1 MDIGGYPQ
9 IAILLVAWSISDLL
23 MPVLIRLSRRRSW
36 LDRPHGHKTHQEP
49 TPVLGGVGIFIAV
62 AASLALTLQT
72 KSSDTWLP
80 VLGLFLGGLLVMA
93 LGLIDDFRPINA
105 VIKLGVLAAATIVI
119 SRFGVCAS
127 IFPGGTSNPLN
138 VAITLLWIVG
148 VTSATNSLDHAN
160 GNTAG
165 SIAIACGS
173 IFVIAWGNSAAT
185 SQSWLSYLAVAIAG
199 GCLGFLR
206 HNLFGG
212 RIFLGDN
219 GSFLLGFLT
228 ASSVVFA
235 RWSEDPL
242 KAFLMP
248 MIILTVPLFDISLS
262 TVLRIKNGVVG
273 SVREAIVYCGKDHIT
288 HRLLAL
294 GLSPRAA
301 VLAIYSLGIV
311 SAAFAIAIHG
321 IESRVSYLS
330 VTGAYLALL
339 VIVGALLDQ
348 APVHGNRG
356 KSERFLPPRLRWPSR
371 AQPPRSEGRKKNPV
385 ASR

>member
-23 MPVLIRLSRRRSW
+23 MPVLIQVSRRRSW

-72 KSSDTWLP
+72 KPSETWFP
-80 VLGLFLGGLLVMA
+80 IVGLFLGCFLVTV

-105 VIKLGVLAAATIVI
+105 VVKLGVLVAATVVI
-119 SRFGVCAS
+119 SRFDVCAN
-127 IFPGGTSNPLN
+127 ILPGGTSNPLN

-173 IFVIAWGNSAAT
+173 IFVIAWGNSAET

-228 ASSVVFA
+228 ASCLVFA
-235 RWSEDPL
+235 RWSDDPI

-248 MIILTVPLFDISLS
+248 VMILTVPLFDISLS
-262 TVLRIKNGVVG
+262 TILRIKNGVVG
-273 SVREAIVYCGKDHIT
+273 SVREAIVYCGKDHLT

-294 GLSPRAA
+294 GLSPRAS
-301 VLAIYSLGIV
+301 VLAVYSLGIV
-311 SAAFAIAIHG
+311 SGAFAIAIHG
-321 IESRVSYLS
+321 IESRISYLS
-330 VTGAYLALL
+330 VTAAYLVLL
-339 VIVGALLDQ
+339 VIIGALLDQ
-348 APVHGNRG
+348 APVHRNSRR
-356 KSERFLPPRLRWPSR
+356 SERFLPPRLRWPAR
-371 AQPPRSEGRKKNPV
+371 AQAPRGDGRKKNPV